1 MMGIAIYSYP
11 PESGCYTFLTLEQ
24 GTDGTT
30 FRKFKAAM
38 STATDNDKVEIVTTS
53 TAASLRIRWDAS
65 DTTLYCDYDPDVGT
79 GNWTNMTSWNIAPGQ
94 QYSWNM
100 TTEDLFMCVLVG
112 EAEIRH
118 TGETNPSGDNFVADG
133 SAPKAPLAIFRPG
146 SGLWA
151 LRNITRAY
159 FGGSSDLPV
168 YSDYDGDG
176 TKDIAIFRRTTGL
189 WALRGITRAYFGGNI
204 DEPIPG
210 DYNDDGNSDIA
221 IFRESSGLWAVRG
234 LTRGYFG
241 TTGDI
246 PLEP

>member
-1 MMGIAIYSYP
+1 MGVEDSFVRIA
-11 PESGCYTFLTLEQ
+11 LEQ
-24 GTDGTT
+24 GTDGTAY
-30 FRKFKAAM
+30 RKFIADING
-38 STATDNDKVEIVTTS
+38 TTHGDEIERETS
-53 TAASLRIRWDAS
+53 YTESSLRIRWDAS
-65 DTTLYCDYDPDVGT
+65 ETTIFCDYDEGGGGDSWSNLG
-79 GNWTNMTSWNIAPGQ
+79 SWNISTGNPC
-94 QYSWNM
+94 SWDM
-100 TTEDLFMCVLVG
+100 TNANNFICVLSG
-112 EAEIRH
+112 GAEINH
-118 TGETNPSGDNFVADG
+118 TGESNPSGDNFVATG
-133 SAPKAPLAIFRPG
+133 IYPEAPLAIFRPG

-176 TKDIAIFRRTTGL
+176 TKDIAIFRGSTGL
-189 WALRGITRAYFGGNI
+189 WALRGITRAYFGGSS

-246 PLEP
+246 PMEP